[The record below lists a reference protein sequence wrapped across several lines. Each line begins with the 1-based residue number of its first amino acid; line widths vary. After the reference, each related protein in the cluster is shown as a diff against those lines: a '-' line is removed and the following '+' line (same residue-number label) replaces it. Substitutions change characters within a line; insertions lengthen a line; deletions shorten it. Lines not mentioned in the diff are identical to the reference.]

1 MDTDYK
7 GFPDSEMLVRV
18 HISDA
23 VAQNKKYVDDRRE
36 GRIKSLKTK
45 FHKLNSQLSGGIELN
60 TIIGIAAMSGAGK
73 STIAK
78 VIRDAIS
85 TMNTDMPIQQLL
97 FNLEMLCHQQ
107 VARSVVTKTNTPLRK
122 LYSVDHRLSD
132 EEFQNLDSY
141 YEELA
146 KRDIFFVETTGNALQ
161 IAKTI
166 YGMWFDHCRGTNKVL
181 VYEIDH
187 ALLTEG
193 EEGAQGS
200 EEKKKIDALMF
211 QLMKVKKLIAAE
223 KGMSVG
229 IVLSQM
235 NREIESDLRKTVDT
249 LHRPSQK
256 DLFGASSI
264 MQVCDYV
271 LFNHIPARLGLPYY
285 TNNKYPVRY
294 RVPTGNPEKGKEYKV
309 YDIPYFELIKNRS
322 GQPDLTFPM
331 YNKLEMFD
339 FDEMESSVFNK
350 LHQDFQSNPNEY
362 PILSNTPSIDF
373 TKQ

>member
-1 MDTDYK
+1 MEETK
-7 GFPDSEMLVRV
+7 GFADSDMLPRV
-18 HISDA
+18 HIRDA
-23 VAQNKKYVDDRRE
+23 VAQNYKYVDDRRE
-36 GRIKSLKTK
+36 GRIRSLKTK

-78 VIRDAIS
+78 VLRDSIA
-85 TMNTDMPIQQLL
+85 TMNPGLDIQQLL
-97 FNLEMLCHQQ
+97 FNFEMLCLQQ
-107 VARSVVTKTNTPLRK
+107 VGRSVVTNTKTSLRK
-122 LYSVDHRLSD
+122 LYSVDERLSD
-132 EEFQNLDSY
+132 EAYFDLKAY

-146 KRDIFFVETTGNALQ
+146 KRDVFFVEITGNATQ

-166 YGMWFDHCRGTNKVL
+166 YGMWFDHCRGTSKIL
-181 VYEIDH
+181 VYEVDH
-187 ALLTEG
+187 ALLTE
-193 EEGAQGS
+193 S
-200 EEKKKIDALMF
+200 ENNVTESEKKKIDDLMYA
-211 QLMKVKKLIAAE
+211 LMKVKKLIAS
-223 KGMSVG
+223 KGGASVG

-235 NREIESDLRKTVDT
+235 NREIEADLRKTVDS
-249 LHRPSQK
+249 LHRPSSK
-256 DLFGASSI
+256 DMYGASSI
-264 MQVCDYV
+264 LQVCDYV

-294 RVPTGNPEKGKEYKV
+294 RVPTGDTTPGKEYKV

-339 FDEMESSVFNK
+339 FDEMESNVFAK
-350 LHQDFQSNPNEY
+350 LHEDFKANPNEY